1 MKKLSDLFHVTYGT
15 KFDYN
20 KMTPSDDSSGIAF
33 VSRTS
38 KNNGVVSMVERYN
51 DVNPIPKGN
60 ITVTL
65 GGTYVLSSFVQI
77 HDFYTAQNVAVLYPK
92 EDMCIREKIYL
103 CACIKMNRFKYG
115 AFGREANT
123 TLKDIEVPDLSEI
136 PDWVYSLE
144 LPDFESHK
152 KPAIEM
158 DEYIDFNSSLWK
170 EFDITSLFKLSKGK
184 YYPKSSYG
192 KGNTPLISAT
202 DTNNGIADYT
212 DLEPTYQGNCLTLG
226 KVKMSV
232 YYQES
237 PFCCSHDVTVLEPM
251 YKFNQYIGMFV
262 KVVLQQDQYRYN
274 YGRQIQ
280 LNVAKGI
287 KIKLP
292 VDANGNP
299 DWDFMENYIKQLP
312 YSSSI

>member
-20 KMTPSDDSSGIAF
+20 KMTPCDDLNGIAF

-38 KNNGVVSMVERYN
+38 KNNGVVSMVEKYN
-51 DVNPIPKGN
+51 DIEPIPKGN

-77 HDFYTAQNVAVLYPK
+77 NDFYTAQNVAVLYPK
-92 EDMCIREKIYL
+92 EKMSIREKIYI
-103 CACIKMNRFKYG
+103 CACIRMNRFKYG

-123 TLKDIEVPDLSEI
+123 TLKNILIPDLSEI
-136 PDWVYSLE
+136 PDWVYKIE
-144 LPDFESHK
+144 IPDFESNK
-152 KPAIEM
+152 KPVNEFSQQLDLNIAE
-158 DEYIDFNSSLWK
+158 WK
-170 EFDITSLFKLSKGK
+170 EFDISEIFNLSKGK
-184 YYPKSSYG
+184 YYSKQSYA
-192 KGNTPLISAT
+192 KGSTPLISAT

-212 DLEPTYQGNCLTLG
+212 DIEPAYQGNCLTLG
-226 KVKMSV
+226 KVKMTI
-232 YYQES
+232 YYQDG
-237 PFCCSHDVTVLEPM
+237 PFCCSHDVTVLEPRF
-251 YKFNQYIGMFV
+251 KFNQYIGMFV
-262 KVVLQQDQYRYN
+262 KVILEQDQYRYN

-280 LNVAKGI
+280 LNVAKTI
-287 KIKLP
+287 KLKLP
-292 VDANGNP
+292 VNKEGEP